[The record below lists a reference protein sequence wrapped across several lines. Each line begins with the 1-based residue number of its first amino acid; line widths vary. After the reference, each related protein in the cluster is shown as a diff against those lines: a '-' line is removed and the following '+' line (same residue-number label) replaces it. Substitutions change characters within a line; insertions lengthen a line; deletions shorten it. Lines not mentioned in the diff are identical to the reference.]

1 MRNSLLESLIVGC
14 GIALGVM
21 LVHTLTQGAPATTQL
36 LALLAAGIVLFCI
49 QLGLALRRPRRD
61 GAPTEQ
67 QAGVEHRLLSR
78 RGRRNPFFRELTHDW
93 TGLDEHPTEQGQAGP
108 FAIDDLDDELWGD
121 LPATRRHKTTAG
133 DQPPRKSD

>member
-1 MRNSLLESLIVGC
+1 MRNSLLESLMVGC

-61 GAPTEQ
+61 GAPPKQ
-67 QAGVEHRLLSR
+67 QAGAEYHLLSR

-93 TGLDEHPTEQGQAGP
+93 TGLDEYPTERGQVGP
-108 FAIDDLDDELWGD
+108 YAMDELDDELWEP
-121 LPATRRHKTTAG
+121 PAPKRPKAAAG
-133 DQPPRKSD
+133 DQQPRKSD